1 MKKCEVCFLRGK
13 IALLFLMSGLFIIAF
28 SIFQIVSS
36 KQQTKETLEKAEKYI
51 EEAKNIEEGETKN
64 LNNEEQ
70 LIGILR
76 VPKLNAALPI
86 IEGTDEEDLEKGVG
100 HYNGTALPGEGE
112 QIVLSGHRDTVFVN
126 FDKLEIGDLFIVE
139 LPEGSYSYEIL
150 FTEIV
155 DADNTTVIGSKGE
168 EVLTVT
174 TCYPFGY
181 IGNAPERFVFYAYP
195 VH

>member
-1 MKKCEVCFLRGK
+1 MRGVFLRKK
-13 IALLFLMSGLFIIAF
+13 IALLFLAGGLFIIAY
-28 SIFQIVSS
+28 SIFQIISS
-36 KQQTKETLEKAEKYI
+36 EKQIKETLKKAENYL
-51 EEAKNIEEGETKN
+51 EEVKERENEESGN

-70 LIGILR
+70 LIGILQ
-76 VPKLNAALPI
+76 VPKINATLPI
-86 IEGTDEEDLEKGVG
+86 VEGTNEEDLEKGVG

-126 FDKLEIGDLFIVE
+126 FDKLEVGDIFFIE
-139 LPEGSYSYEIL
+139 LPTGSYSYEIL

-155 DADNTTVIGSKGE
+155 DANDTTVIGSKGE

-195 VH
+195 VN

>member
-1 MKKCEVCFLRGK
+1 MRGVFLRKK
-13 IALLFLMSGLFIIAF
+13 IALLFLAGGLFIIAY
-28 SIFQIVSS
+28 SIFQIISS
-36 KQQTKETLEKAEKYI
+36 EKQIKETLKKAENYL
-51 EEAKNIEEGETKN
+51 EEVKERENEESGI

-70 LIGILR
+70 LIGILQ
-76 VPKLNAALPI
+76 VPKINATLPI
-86 IEGTDEEDLEKGVG
+86 VEGTNEEDLEKGVG

-126 FDKLEIGDLFIVE
+126 FDKLEVGDIFFIE
-139 LPEGSYSYEIL
+139 LPTGSYSYEIL

-155 DADNTTVIGSKGE
+155 DANDTTVIGSKGE

-195 VH
+195 VN

>member
-1 MKKCEVCFLRGK
+1 M
-13 IALLFLMSGLFIIAF
+13 ALLFLMGGLFIIAF

-51 EEAKNIEEGETKN
+51 EEAKNIEDGETKN

-150 FTEIV
+150 STEIV
-155 DADNTTVIGSKGE
+155 DADNTTVIGAKGE

>member
-1 MKKCEVCFLRGK
+1 MRKK
-13 IALLFLMSGLFIIAF
+13 IALLFLAGGLFIIAY
-28 SIFQIVSS
+28 SIFQIISS
-36 KQQTKETLEKAEKYI
+36 EKQIKETLKKAENYL
-51 EEAKNIEEGETKN
+51 EEVKERENEESGI

-70 LIGILR
+70 LIGILQ
-76 VPKLNAALPI
+76 VPKINATLPI
-86 IEGTDEEDLEKGVG
+86 VEGTNEEDLEKGVG

-126 FDKLEIGDLFIVE
+126 FDKLEVGDIFFIE
-139 LPEGSYSYEIL
+139 LPTGSYSYEIL

-155 DADNTTVIGSKGE
+155 DANDTTVIGSKGE

-195 VH
+195 VN